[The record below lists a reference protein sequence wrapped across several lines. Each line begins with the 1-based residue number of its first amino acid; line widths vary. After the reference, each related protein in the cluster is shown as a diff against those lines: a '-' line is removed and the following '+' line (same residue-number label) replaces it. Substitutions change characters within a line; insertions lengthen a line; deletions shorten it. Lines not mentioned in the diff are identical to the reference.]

1 MARKLRFESEGGLY
15 HVINRG
21 NRLSWVF
28 ESEGAKRSFEKTLY
42 ETCERSGWILHA
54 WVIMGN
60 HFHLAVETPQPNL
73 SEGMRWLQSVFA
85 VRYNHF
91 RKDTGHIFQGRFKSI
106 AVENQQRMGWLSHY
120 IHLNPVRAG
129 ICDVAGL
136 RDYEFSSY
144 RQLWNRKARP
154 SFLEVSSCLEAVGG
168 LADSLRGH
176 RKYAEYLTWLAE
188 DESAQKEMSFAKMS
202 KGWAQGG
209 DGFRTKLIS
218 IEQEL
223 AKNLKLGVSEAK
235 EYRESMWERQVGQ
248 ALELLEL
255 KGGDLS
261 NQRKAADW
269 KVGIAAKLRME
280 CLGQNGWLSQRLDM
294 GAESAVS
301 RYCAELQQGSHP
313 GAGKLFDLISANSKD

>member
-1 MARKLRFESEGGLY
+1 MSPFCGPLLR
-15 HVINRG
+15 
-21 NRLSWVF
+21 
-28 ESEGAKRSFEKTLY
+28 
-42 ETCERSGWILHA
+42 
-54 WVIMGN
+54 
-60 HFHLAVETPQPNL
+60 P
-73 SEGMRWLQSVFA
+73 
-85 VRYNHF
+85 
-91 RKDTGHIFQGRFKSI
+91 
-106 AVENQQRMGWLSHY
+106 
-120 IHLNPVRAG
+120 NPVRAG
-129 ICDVAGL
+129 ICDVVGL

-280 CLGQNGWLSQRLDM
+280 CLGQNGWLSERLDM

-301 RYCAELQQGSHP
+301 RYCAELQQRSRP
-313 GAGKLFDLISANSKD
+313 EAGKLFDLIRANSKD

>member
-21 NRLSWVF
+21 NRRSWVF
-28 ESEGAKRSFEKTLY
+28 ESDGAKRSFEKTLN

-54 WVIMGN
+54 WAIMGN

-106 AVENQQRMGWLSHY
+106 VVENQQRMGWLSHY

-136 RDYEFSSY
+136 RDYEFSSFS
-144 RQLWNRKARP
+144 QLWHRKVRP
-154 SFLEVSSCLEAVGG
+154 SFLDVAPCLEAAGG
-168 LADSLRGH
+168 LADNTAGH
-176 RKYAEYLTWLAE
+176 RKYSKYLTWLAE
-188 DESAQKEMSFAKMS
+188 NDPAQKEMNFTKMS

-209 DGFRTKLIS
+209 DAFRAKLIGS
-218 IEQEL
+218 EREL
-223 AKNLKLGVSEAK
+223 TKNLKLGVSEAK
-235 EYRESMWERQVGQ
+235 ELREALWEQRVER
-248 ALELLEL
+248 ALQLLEVNDV
-255 KGGDLS
+255 DLS
-261 NQRKAADW
+261 SRRKSADW
-269 KVGIAAKLRME
+269 KVAIATNLKTRFLCR
-280 CLGQNGWLSQRLDM
+280 NGWLSERLSM

-301 RYCAELQQGSHP
+301 RYCAELQQGLRP
-313 GAGKLFDLISANSKD
+313 GAQEVLNLISANSKD

>member
-1 MARKLRFESEGGLY
+1 M
-15 HVINRG
+15 
-21 NRLSWVF
+21 
-28 ESEGAKRSFEKTLY
+28 
-42 ETCERSGWILHA
+42 
-54 WVIMGN
+54 
-60 HFHLAVETPQPNL
+60 
-73 SEGMRWLQSVFA
+73 
-85 VRYNHF
+85 
-91 RKDTGHIFQGRFKSI
+91 
-106 AVENQQRMGWLSHY
+106 ENQQRMGLLSHY

>member
-1 MARKLRFESEGGLY
+1 
-15 HVINRG
+15 VQ
-21 NRLSWVF
+21 
-28 ESEGAKRSFEKTLY
+28 T
-42 ETCERSGWILHA
+42 
-54 WVIMGN
+54 
-60 HFHLAVETPQPNL
+60 
-73 SEGMRWLQSVFA
+73 
-85 VRYNHF
+85 VRI
-91 RKDTGHIFQGRFKSI
+91 D
-106 AVENQQRMGWLSHY
+106 
-120 IHLNPVRAG
+120 P
-129 ICDVAGL
+129 
-136 RDYEFSSY
+136 
-144 RQLWNRKARP
+144 
-154 SFLEVSSCLEAVGG
+154 FLPFP
-168 LADSLRGH
+168 
-176 RKYAEYLTWLAE
+176 EYLTWFAE

-255 KGGDLS
+255 KGVDLS

-301 RYCAELQQGSHP
+301 RYCAELQQGSRP